1 VSDHPIGFHWKAL
14 DLATFDGRDLPAPTS
29 KAEQEARS
37 SILTEAYL
45 IHRLDPDGWV
55 SYSRNKTWYSAAPRY
70 RGSAYTYTTVT
81 RSIDM
86 LAAVG
91 LLNHNKAP
99 PGTYRQIQS
108 TFKASPSLI
117 AALGSAPL
125 PVLYDPAETLLLRDR
140 DKNLIQY
147 RDTEETR
154 SIRKNLAIINEAL
167 EAAAVAHPDLGEV
180 LDGTPVRLG
189 KVVPGPAKRTLHRVF
204 TESWNHHGRFYGPW
218 WQKHPE
224 GRAGAPDPEWRADF
238 EADYRGCISR
248 WPMPPQAWRLRA
260 ILTKSERG
268 RRRWSSLASTSSS
281 TRGTARR
288 RSGLLPKKSEDGALS
303 KPPG

>member
-1 VSDHPIGFHWKAL
+1 MKPRKRSAATVLKSASPPREVCPRARARSPPTPSTPINSSSAPLRRGARGRGCEHSWAATVSDHPIGFHWKAL

-189 KVVPGPAKRTLHRVF
+189 KVVPGPAKRTLHR
-204 TESWNHHGRFYGPW
+204 SFYRELEP
-218 WQKHPE
+218 
-224 GRAGAPDPEWRADF
+224 
-238 EADYRGCISR
+238 
-248 WPMPPQAWRLRA
+248 
-260 ILTKSERG
+260 
-268 RRRWSSLASTSSS
+268 
-281 TRGTARR
+281 
-288 RSGLLPKKSEDGALS
+288 
-303 KPPG
+303 